1 MIKNRIIPTVGIS
14 VLIPL
19 WVWAQTPTAPPDPAA
34 AGAAATPPA
43 TPPLSPSPA
52 AATPANPAE
61 KAAPKPPTE
70 AELVLDDAAR
80 KVAALATV
88 SAKLEQQVKM
98 LNQIFTIEGTYLKA
112 PGGRI
117 FLELVVKGLPGA
129 AGKMLQVCDGVTIW
143 DFQQLLEQ
151 RYYRKATLGP
161 ILEKLKSPEIDASAR
176 EQVLTRL
183 GIEGPDV
190 LLTGLRRAIYFDQKE
205 EGTLD
210 GRPVWI
216 LRGTWQDRQGLLG
229 PNQQPLPARAPLP
242 AYVPSQA
249 TLWLGKDDGWPYKV
263 RLAGRKPT
271 VLFDTRRIGPDGRPV
286 GPRSAIQSIEPS
298 EVELVYTIVSLNP
311 AFKGDEFAYKP
322 PEGVRVDDSTE
333 AVVNELDQMIQM
345 KIAQQKAETARTEP
359 LLEKAIDVPRPATR
373 PDGPASPTPP
383 PLAPRPK

>member
-1 MIKNRIIPTVGIS
+1 
-14 VLIPL
+14 L
-19 WVWAQTPTAPPDPAA
+19 A
-34 AGAAATPPA
+34 
-43 TPPLSPSPA
+43 
-52 AATPANPAE
+52 
-61 KAAPKPPTE
+61 
-70 AELVLDDAAR
+70 LDEAAR
-80 KVAALATV
+80 KVAALGSV

-98 LNQIFTIEGTYLKA
+98 LNQEFMILGTYLKA

-117 FLELVVKGLPGA
+117 FLELEVKGLPGSS
-129 AGKMLQVCDGVTIW
+129 GKMLQVCDGVTIW

-161 ILEKLKSPEIDASAR
+161 ILEKLKAPEIDDSAR

-190 LLTGLRRAIYFDQKE
+190 LLSGLRKAIHFDQKE
-205 EGTLD
+205 EGTFE

-249 TLWLGKDDGWPYKV
+249 TLYVGKDDGWPYKV

-271 VLFDTRRIGPDGRPV
+271 VLYDTRRIGPDGRPV

-298 EVELVYTIVSLNP
+298 EVELAYRIVSLNP
-311 AFKGDEFAYKP
+311 PLKGDEFAYKP
-322 PEGVRVDDSTE
+322 PEGVQVDDQTE
-333 AVVNELDQMIQM
+333 AVVNELDGMIQM
-345 KIAQQKAETARTEP
+345 KIAQKKAESARAEP
-359 LLEKAIDVPRPATR
+359 LLQKAIDVPRPAA
-373 PDGPASPTPP
+373 GPEGSAGPTPP
-383 PLAPRPK
+383 PLVPQPK